1 MQCTILEKMRH
12 FFRWM
17 YVRPSVLNSR
27 DLKELPTV
35 DSRTGS
41 GLVGQ
46 CAAGLRVSDS
56 FAIVSSY
63 PQTSRDESPLIV
75 FSPFLTY
82 CKFRNYLLI

>member
-1 MQCTILEKMRH
+1 MQCTISEKMRH

-17 YVRPSVLNSR
+17 YVRPSVLISR

-46 CAAGLRVSDS
+46 CAAGFRTYL
-56 FAIVSSY
+56 FAPECIKSLS
-63 PQTSRDESPLIV
+63 
-75 FSPFLTY
+75 
-82 CKFRNYLLI
+82 